1 MKKWNFI
8 KTLTAVC
15 IILVMLIQLVSCN
28 NKKEV
33 EKEVLD
39 HVYRRTEIAIPD
51 KMQSV
56 NSMYFDGQRINMI
69 GTGYNEEDYTQ
80 FYIVYSVNQDGSDP
94 IEKKLNLDF
103 SKMEGYDGSYL
114 SNITVLQ
121 DGRLLAVVEA
131 WVSDK
136 MTGEY
141 KSDNFLI
148 VMDDV
153 GKIQK
158 KINIKEMLKD
168 FITTD
173 YFYVG
178 MITADSEGNLYLSS
192 DRTIFVINSDF
203 TFFFKVD
210 MEENSWMNRMF
221 NFDGGKVAAAINA
234 ETPEG
239 YKMQIRII
247 DPETK
252 GFTNEVTVNEHL
264 QNNIYNIFSGQD
276 YSLYYSTQ
284 SGIYGYDI
292 KNNESREL
300 LDWINSDIENPNI
313 NMITAISDKKFVCVG
328 YEYDDSTWTSRN
340 FLLLL
345 DYIPPEEVVPKYLIT
360 LATAYGSYD
369 IRKAVIEF
377 NRNSQEYRIQI
388 KDYYDQEEYVDYNKI
403 MEKLNN
409 DIIAGNIPDI
419 LLINSEM
426 PFDSYVSKGLFYDL
440 YKLMEKDENFNKEDY
455 FTNVLDVLSVNG
467 KLYSISPSFS
477 VNTVAIK
484 SKFVNPG
491 ATGWTMGELQALLTK
506 LPPETVTFLF
516 LSENRAGVMNI
527 AMNLSL
533 GQFIDKDTGKCY
545 FDSQDFIDILKFAKT
560 FDEKSFWDNIDYENL
575 PPDFWDKYNKSYE
588 EDRAILNYMTLSS
601 FYQLTDMRDY
611 TFKDDITFIGFPNSK
626 REGSAISVYSRIAI
640 SSKSKLIN
648 GSWEF
653 VKTFLSDKYQESLKY
668 EWPLKISAFDK
679 MGQKAIKG
687 EDNGGIIR
695 PLKEEYNDIMPYPTP
710 EVSRITEEDVKY
722 IKSFIQRVTTL
733 QTYEPGVLEII
744 EEEAKMY
751 YAGNKT
757 AEETARIIQSRV
769 QIYISESR

>member
-56 NSMYFDGQRINMI
+56 NSMYYDGQRINMI

-409 DIIAGNIPDI
+409 DIIAGNMPDI
-419 LLINSEM
+419 LLVNSEM

-455 FTNVLDVLSVNG
+455 FINVLDVLSVNG
-467 KLYSISPSFS
+467 KLYSISPSFT

-506 LPPETVTFLF
+506 LPPETVTF

>member
-8 KTLTAVC
+8 KIITAICLIV
-15 IILVMLIQLVSCN
+15 IMLMQLVSCN
-28 NKKEV
+28 NKKGV

-39 HVYRRTEIAIPD
+39 HVFRRTEISIPE
-51 KMQSV
+51 KMQNI

-80 FYIVYSVNQDGSDP
+80 YYIMYSMNQDGSDP
-94 IEKKLNLDF
+94 SESKLDFDF
-103 SKMEGYDGSYL
+103 SKMEGYDGSYM
-114 SNITVLQ
+114 SNITVLP
-121 DGRLLAVVEA
+121 DGRLVVTVEA

-136 MTGEY
+136 ITGEY

-148 VMDDV
+148 VIDSN

-158 KINIKEMLKD
+158 KINVKELLQNY
-168 FITTD
+168 ITTD

-178 MITADSEGNLYLSS
+178 TIITDAEGNFYISS
-192 DRTIFVINSDF
+192 DRTIFVLDKNFVFS
-203 TFFFKVD
+203 FKVD

-221 NFDGGKVAAAINA
+221 NFDGGKVAVAINA

-247 DPETK
+247 DTEAK
-252 GFTNEVTVNEHL
+252 KFANEVTVNEHL

-276 YSLYYSTQ
+276 NSLYYTTQ
-284 SGIYGYDI
+284 TGIYSYSIG
-292 KNNESREL
+292 NNESKEL
-300 LDWINSDIENPNI
+300 LNWINSDIENPNV
-313 NMITAISDKKFVCVG
+313 NMITAISEKKFICVG
-328 YEYDDSTWTSRN
+328 YEYDNTTWTSRN
-340 FLLLL
+340 FILLL
-345 DYIPPEEVVPKYLIT
+345 DYIPPEEVTPKYIIT

-377 NRNSQEYRIQI
+377 NRNSQEYRIRI
-388 KDYYDQEEYVDYNKI
+388 KDYYDQEDSIDYNKI
-403 MEKLNN
+403 IEKLNN
-409 DIIAGNIPDI
+409 DIIAGNMPDI
-419 LLINSEM
+419 LLVNSEM

-440 YKLMEKDENFNKEDY
+440 NKLMEKDENFNRDDY
-455 FTNVLDVLSVNG
+455 FTNVLEALSING
-467 KLYSISPSFS
+467 RLYSISPSFTIS
-477 VNTVAIK
+477 TAAIK
-484 SKFVNPG
+484 SKFVQPG
-491 ATGWTMGELQALLTK
+491 AKGWTMGELQALLAK
-506 LPPETVTFLF
+506 LPQETVTF

-545 FDSQDFIDILKFAKT
+545 FDSQDFIEILKFVKT

-588 EDRAILNYMTLSS
+588 EDRAILNYMSLSS

-611 TFKDDITFIGFPNSK
+611 TFKDDITFIGFPNSN
-626 REGSAISVYSRIAI
+626 RNGSAISVYSRIAI
-640 SSKSKLIN
+640 SSKSKLID
-648 GSWEF
+648 GAWDF
-653 VKTFLSDKYQESLKY
+653 VKTFLSDKYQESLTY
-668 EWPLKISAFDK
+668 EWPVKISAFDK
-679 MGQKAIKG
+679 MGEKAIKG

-695 PLKEEYNDIMPYPTP
+695 PLKSDFDIMPYPTP
-710 EVSRITEEDVKY
+710 VASRITEDDVKY
-722 IKSFIQRVTTL
+722 IKSFIQSVNTL

-744 EEEAKMY
+744 EEETKMY

>member
-131 WVSDK
+131 CVSDK

-409 DIIAGNIPDI
+409 DIIAGNMPDI
-419 LLINSEM
+419 LLVNSEM

-467 KLYSISPSFS
+467 KLYSISPSFT

-506 LPPETVTFLF
+506 LPPETVTF

>member
-15 IILVMLIQLVSCN
+15 IILVMLTQLVSCN

-33 EKEVLD
+33 KKEVLD
-39 HVYRRTEIAIPD
+39 HVFRRTEIAIPD
-51 KMQSV
+51 KMQNV

-94 IEKKLNLDF
+94 IEKKLNLNF

-141 KSDNFLI
+141 KSDNFII
-148 VMDDV
+148 VMDEV

-192 DRTIFVINSDF
+192 DRTVFVLKEDF
-203 TFFFKVD
+203 SFFFKVD

-221 NFDGGKVAAAINA
+221 NFDGGKVAVAINA

-247 DPETK
+247 DTETK

-276 YSLYYSTQ
+276 HSLYYSTQ

-292 KNNESREL
+292 ENNESREL

-328 YEYDDSTWTSRN
+328 YEYDESTWTSRN

-377 NRNSQEYRIQI
+377 NRSSQEYRIQI
-388 KDYYDQEEYVDYNKI
+388 KDYYDQEENVDYDKI
-403 MEKLNN
+403 IEKLNN
-409 DIIAGNIPDI
+409 DIIAGNMPDI
-419 LLINSEM
+419 LLVNSEM

-455 FTNVLDVLSVNG
+455 FTNVLDALSVNG
-467 KLYSISPSFS
+467 KLYSISPSFTVS
-477 VNTVAIK
+477 TVAIK

-491 ATGWTMGELQALLTK
+491 TTGWTMGELQALLAK
-506 LPPETVTFLF
+506 LPPETVTFL
-516 LSENRAGVMNI
+516 SENRAGIMNI

-545 FDSQDFIDILKFAKT
+545 FDSQDFIDILKFVKT

-601 FYQLTDMRDY
+601 FYQLTEMRDY

-640 SSKSKLIN
+640 SSKSKLID
-648 GSWEF
+648 GAWEF
-653 VKTFLSDKYQESLKY
+653 VKTFLSDKYQESLTY
-668 EWPLKISAFDK
+668 EWPIKISAFDK
-679 MGQKAIKG
+679 LGQKAIDG
-687 EDNGGIIR
+687 EGTGGIIR
-695 PLKEEYNDIMPYPTP
+695 PLKEEYDDIMPYPTP
-710 EVSRITEEDVKY
+710 EVSRITEDDVKY
-722 IKSFIQRVTTL
+722 IKTFIQSVNTL

-744 EEEAKMY
+744 EEETKMY

>member
-15 IILVMLIQLVSCN
+15 IILVMLTQLVSCN

-33 EKEVLD
+33 KKEVLD
-39 HVYRRTEIAIPD
+39 HVFRRTEIAIPD
-51 KMQSV
+51 KMQNV

-131 WVSDK
+131 WVLDK

-141 KSDNFLI
+141 KSDNFII
-148 VMDDV
+148 VMDEV

-192 DRTIFVINSDF
+192 DRTVFVLKEDF
-203 TFFFKVD
+203 SFFFKVD

-221 NFDGGKVAAAINA
+221 NFDGGKVAVAINA

-247 DPETK
+247 DTETK

-276 YSLYYSTQ
+276 HSLYYSTQ

-292 KNNESREL
+292 ENNESREL

-328 YEYDDSTWTSRN
+328 YEYDESTWTSRN

-377 NRNSQEYRIQI
+377 NRSSQEYRIQI
-388 KDYYDQEEYVDYNKI
+388 KDYYDQEENVDYDKI
-403 MEKLNN
+403 IEKLNN
-409 DIIAGNIPDI
+409 DIIAGNMPDI
-419 LLINSEM
+419 LLVNSEM

-455 FTNVLDVLSVNG
+455 FTNVLDALSVNG
-467 KLYSISPSFS
+467 KLYSISPSFTVS
-477 VNTVAIK
+477 TVAIK

-491 ATGWTMGELQALLTK
+491 TTGWTMGELQALLAK
-506 LPPETVTFLF
+506 LPPETVTFL
-516 LSENRAGVMNI
+516 SENRAGIMNI

-545 FDSQDFIDILKFAKT
+545 FDSQDFIDILKFVKT

-601 FYQLTDMRDY
+601 FYQLTEMRDY

-640 SSKSKLIN
+640 SSKSKLID
-648 GSWEF
+648 GAWEF
-653 VKTFLSDKYQESLKY
+653 VKTFLSDKYQESLTY
-668 EWPLKISAFDK
+668 EWPIKISAFDK
-679 MGQKAIKG
+679 LGQKAIDG
-687 EDNGGIIR
+687 EGTGGIIR
-695 PLKEEYNDIMPYPTP
+695 PLKEEYDDIMPYPTP
-710 EVSRITEEDVKY
+710 EVSRITEDDVKY
-722 IKSFIQRVTTL
+722 IKTFIQSVNTL

-744 EEEAKMY
+744 EEETKMY

>member
-15 IILVMLIQLVSCN
+15 IILVMLTQLVSCN

-33 EKEVLD
+33 KKEVLD
-39 HVYRRTEIAIPD
+39 HVFRRTEIAIPD
-51 KMQSV
+51 KMQNV

-409 DIIAGNIPDI
+409 DIIAGNMPDI
-419 LLINSEM
+419 LLVNSEM

-467 KLYSISPSFS
+467 KLYSISPSFT

-506 LPPETVTFLF
+506 LPPETVTF

>member
-15 IILVMLIQLVSCN
+15 IILVMLTQLVSCN

-33 EKEVLD
+33 KKEVLD
-39 HVYRRTEIAIPD
+39 HVFRRTEIAIPD
-51 KMQSV
+51 KMQNV

-141 KSDNFLI
+141 KSDNFII
-148 VMDDV
+148 VMDEV

-192 DRTIFVINSDF
+192 DRTVFVLKEDF
-203 TFFFKVD
+203 SFFFKVD

-221 NFDGGKVAAAINA
+221 NFDGGKVAVAINA

-247 DPETK
+247 DTETK

-276 YSLYYSTQ
+276 HSLYYSTQ

-292 KNNESREL
+292 ENNESREL

-328 YEYDDSTWTSRN
+328 YEYDESTWTSRN

-377 NRNSQEYRIQI
+377 NRSSQEYRIQI
-388 KDYYDQEEYVDYNKI
+388 KDYYDQEENVDYDKI
-403 MEKLNN
+403 IEKLNN
-409 DIIAGNIPDI
+409 DIIAGNMPDI
-419 LLINSEM
+419 LLVNSEM

-455 FTNVLDVLSVNG
+455 FTNVLDALSVNG
-467 KLYSISPSFS
+467 KLYSISPSFTVS
-477 VNTVAIK
+477 TVAIK

-491 ATGWTMGELQALLTK
+491 TTGWTMGELQALLAK
-506 LPPETVTFLF
+506 LPPETVTFL
-516 LSENRAGVMNI
+516 SENRAGIMNI

-545 FDSQDFIDILKFAKT
+545 FDSQDFIDILKFVKT

-601 FYQLTDMRDY
+601 FYQLTEMRDY

-640 SSKSKLIN
+640 SSKSKLID
-648 GSWEF
+648 GAWEF
-653 VKTFLSDKYQESLKY
+653 VKTFLSDKYQESLTY
-668 EWPLKISAFDK
+668 EWPIKISAFDK
-679 MGQKAIKG
+679 LGQKAIDG
-687 EDNGGIIR
+687 EGTGGIIR
-695 PLKEEYNDIMPYPTP
+695 PLKEEYDDIMPYPTP
-710 EVSRITEEDVKY
+710 EVSRITEDDVKY
-722 IKSFIQRVTTL
+722 IKTFIQSVNTL

-744 EEEAKMY
+744 EEETKMY

-769 QIYISESR
+769 

>member
-15 IILVMLIQLVSCN
+15 IILVMLTQLVSCN

-33 EKEVLD
+33 KKEVLD
-39 HVYRRTEIAIPD
+39 HVFRRTEIAIPD
-51 KMQSV
+51 KMQNV

-141 KSDNFLI
+141 KSDNFII
-148 VMDDV
+148 VMDEV

-192 DRTIFVINSDF
+192 DRTVFVLKEDF
-203 TFFFKVD
+203 SFFFKVD

-221 NFDGGKVAAAINA
+221 NFDGGKVAVAINA

-247 DPETK
+247 DTETK

-276 YSLYYSTQ
+276 HSLYYSTQ

-292 KNNESREL
+292 ENNESREL

-328 YEYDDSTWTSRN
+328 YEYDESTWTSRN

-360 LATAYGSYD
+360 LSTAYGSYD

-377 NRNSQEYRIQI
+377 NRSSQEYRIQI
-388 KDYYDQEEYVDYNKI
+388 KDYYDQEENVDYDKI
-403 MEKLNN
+403 IEKLNN
-409 DIIAGNIPDI
+409 DIIAGNMPDI
-419 LLINSEM
+419 LLVNSEM

-455 FTNVLDVLSVNG
+455 FTNVLDALSVNG
-467 KLYSISPSFS
+467 KLYSISPSFTVS
-477 VNTVAIK
+477 TVAIK

-491 ATGWTMGELQALLTK
+491 TTGWTMGELQALLAK
-506 LPPETVTFLF
+506 LPPETVTFL
-516 LSENRAGVMNI
+516 SENRAGIMNI

-545 FDSQDFIDILKFAKT
+545 FDSQDFIDILKFVKT

-601 FYQLTDMRDY
+601 FYQLTEMRDY

-640 SSKSKLIN
+640 SSKSKLID
-648 GSWEF
+648 GAWEF
-653 VKTFLSDKYQESLKY
+653 VKTFLSDKYQESLTY
-668 EWPLKISAFDK
+668 EWPIKISAFDK
-679 MGQKAIKG
+679 LGQKAIDG
-687 EDNGGIIR
+687 EGTGGIIR
-695 PLKEEYNDIMPYPTP
+695 PLKEEYDDIMPYPTP
-710 EVSRITEEDVKY
+710 EVSRITEDDVKY
-722 IKSFIQRVTTL
+722 IKTFIQSVNTL

-744 EEEAKMY
+744 EEETKMY

>member
-409 DIIAGNIPDI
+409 DIIAGNMPDI
-419 LLINSEM
+419 LLVNSEM

-467 KLYSISPSFS
+467 KLYSISPSFT

-506 LPPETVTFLF
+506 LPPETVTF

>member
-15 IILVMLIQLVSCN
+15 IILVMLTQLVSCN

-33 EKEVLD
+33 KKEVLD
-39 HVYRRTEIAIPD
+39 HVFRRTEIAIPD
-51 KMQSV
+51 KMQNV

-141 KSDNFLI
+141 KSDNFII
-148 VMDDV
+148 VMDEV

-192 DRTIFVINSDF
+192 DRTVFVLKEDF
-203 TFFFKVD
+203 SFFFKVD

-221 NFDGGKVAAAINA
+221 NFDGGKVAVAINA

-247 DPETK
+247 DTETK

-276 YSLYYSTQ
+276 HSLYYSTQ

-292 KNNESREL
+292 ENNESREL

-328 YEYDDSTWTSRN
+328 YEYDESTWTSRN

-377 NRNSQEYRIQI
+377 NRSSQEYRIQI
-388 KDYYDQEEYVDYNKI
+388 KDYYDQEENVDYDKI
-403 MEKLNN
+403 IEKLNN
-409 DIIAGNIPDI
+409 DIIAGNMPDI
-419 LLINSEM
+419 LLVNSEM

-455 FTNVLDVLSVNG
+455 FTNVLDALSVNG
-467 KLYSISPSFS
+467 KLYSISPSFTVS
-477 VNTVAIK
+477 TVAIK

-491 ATGWTMGELQALLTK
+491 TTGWTMGELQALLAK
-506 LPPETVTFLF
+506 LPPETVTFL
-516 LSENRAGVMNI
+516 SENRAGIMNI

-545 FDSQDFIDILKFAKT
+545 FDSQDFIDILKFVKT

-601 FYQLTDMRDY
+601 FYQLTEMRDY

-640 SSKSKLIN
+640 SSKSKLID
-648 GSWEF
+648 GAWEF
-653 VKTFLSDKYQESLKY
+653 VKTFLSDKYQESLTY
-668 EWPLKISAFDK
+668 EWPIKISAFDK
-679 MGQKAIKG
+679 LGQKAIDG
-687 EDNGGIIR
+687 EGTGGIIR
-695 PLKEEYNDIMPYPTP
+695 PLKEEYDDIMPYPTP
-710 EVSRITEEDVKY
+710 EVSRITEDDVKY
-722 IKSFIQRVTTL
+722 IKTFIQSVNTL

-744 EEEAKMY
+744 EEETKMY

>member
-409 DIIAGNIPDI
+409 DIIAGNMPDI
-419 LLINSEM
+419 LLVNSEM

-455 FTNVLDVLSVNG
+455 FINVLDVLSVNG
-467 KLYSISPSFS
+467 KLYSISPSFT

-506 LPPETVTFLF
+506 LPPETVTF

>member
-467 KLYSISPSFS
+467 KLYSISPSFT

-506 LPPETVTFLF
+506 LPPETVTF

-560 FDEKSFWDNIDYENL
+560 FDEKSFWDNIDYENF

>member
-15 IILVMLIQLVSCN
+15 IILVMLTQLVSCN

-33 EKEVLD
+33 KKEVLD
-39 HVYRRTEIAIPD
+39 HVFRRTEIAIPD
-51 KMQSV
+51 KMQNV

-141 KSDNFLI
+141 KSDNFII
-148 VMDDV
+148 VMDEV

-192 DRTIFVINSDF
+192 DRTVFVLKEDF
-203 TFFFKVD
+203 SFFFKVD

-221 NFDGGKVAAAINA
+221 NFDGGKVAVAINA

-247 DPETK
+247 DTETK

-276 YSLYYSTQ
+276 HSLYYSTQ

-292 KNNESREL
+292 ENNESREL

-328 YEYDDSTWTSRN
+328 YEYDESTWTSWN

-377 NRNSQEYRIQI
+377 NRSSQEYRIQI
-388 KDYYDQEEYVDYNKI
+388 KDYYDQEENVDYDKI
-403 MEKLNN
+403 IEKLNN
-409 DIIAGNIPDI
+409 DIIAGNMPDI
-419 LLINSEM
+419 LLVNSEM

-455 FTNVLDVLSVNG
+455 FTNVLDALSVNG
-467 KLYSISPSFS
+467 KLYSISPSFTVS
-477 VNTVAIK
+477 TVAIK

-491 ATGWTMGELQALLTK
+491 TTGWTMGELQALLAK
-506 LPPETVTFLF
+506 LPPETVTFL
-516 LSENRAGVMNI
+516 SENRAGIMNI

-545 FDSQDFIDILKFAKT
+545 FDSQDFIDILKFVKT

-601 FYQLTDMRDY
+601 FYQLTEMRDY

-640 SSKSKLIN
+640 SSKSKLID
-648 GSWEF
+648 GAWEF
-653 VKTFLSDKYQESLKY
+653 VKTFLSDKYQESLTY
-668 EWPLKISAFDK
+668 EWPIKISAFDK
-679 MGQKAIKG
+679 LGQKAIDG
-687 EDNGGIIR
+687 EGTGGIIR
-695 PLKEEYNDIMPYPTP
+695 PLKEEYDDIMPYPTP
-710 EVSRITEEDVKY
+710 EVSRITEDDVKY
-722 IKSFIQRVTTL
+722 IKTFIQSVNTL

-744 EEEAKMY
+744 EEETKMY